1 MKGKTSLLVLLT
13 SFVLYIM
20 DIISDIYVAFQYY
33 KNSESW
39 WCAMT
44 LAFVIVPH
52 FIINTYATYMNV
64 NFLWVSIR
72 KAFFMW
78 SLQLSILAS
87 FKQEFTRWKREHW
100 NVNENTRD
108 EQHPE
113 TEHTRNSQ
121 HSTDVTLTMHHL
133 FLRLAEAFAESA
145 PQCCLQN
152 YIMIRQWLFP
162 WYTIIST
169 FFSLLSLAWSIT
181 SLETS
186 CKTCEWAWSS
196 CDQSSQCESRNK
208 ASQLVE
214 NKDAKSFP
222 KISFLVFFIAH
233 LCLLVSRLTSLIT
246 FAYVFRYYVFI
257 VVGFHWL
264 LVFTAICVGKTFD
277 RTNDTKDR
285 IGLTIILNASL
296 RTYPMVF
303 CLSSSITK
311 ISFPKK
317 ISEKF
322 RSFVVVFYGIL
333 FLENTV
339 MVLLAI
345 NGEAAH
351 VNFLMKIALPLVFVG
366 FILGVVFLVL
376 YYQRYHPRKMM
387 AENNVESTTPNNVTH
402 SLLKNTR
409 NFEMTQVKYFVNQGT
424 CYEDMEE
431 HEI

>member
-1 MKGKTSLLVLLT
+1 
-13 SFVLYIM
+13 M

-33 KNSESW
+33 KNAESW

-44 LAFVIVPH
+44 LVFVIVPH
-52 FIINTYATYMNV
+52 IIINTYAAYMNV
-64 NFLWVSIR
+64 NFLWVSSR
-72 KAFFMW
+72 NAFFMW
-78 SLQLSILAS
+78 ILQLSILAS

-100 NVNENTRD
+100 NVNENKRD

-113 TEHTRNSQ
+113 EITKTDHTGSNQ

-133 FLRLAEAFAESA
+133 FLRLTEAFAESA

-152 YIMIRQWLFP
+152 YIMIRQWRFP

-196 CDQSSQCESRNK
+196 CDRSSQCVLRKK
-208 ASQLVE
+208 ACQLVE
-214 NKDAKSFP
+214 NKDVKSFP

-233 LCLLVSRLTSLIT
+233 VCLLVSRLTSLII
-246 FAYVFRYYVFI
+246 FAYVLRYYVFA

-264 LVFTAICVGKTFD
+264 LVFTAICVSKTFD
-277 RTNDTKDR
+277 RTTDIKDR
-285 IGLTIILNASL
+285 IGLTTILNASL

-322 RSFVVVFYGIL
+322 RSFVFVFYGIL

-345 NGEAAH
+345 NSEAAH
-351 VNFLMKIALPLVFVG
+351 VNFLTKIALPLVFVG
-366 FILGVVFLVL
+366 FILGVLFLVL
-376 YYQRYHPRKMM
+376 YYRRYHPGKVMI
-387 AENNVESTTPNNVTH
+387 ENNAECATPNNVKR
-402 SLLKNTR
+402 LLKDTR
-409 NFEMTQVKYFVNQGT
+409 NFEMTQVKYVVNQGT
-424 CYEDMEE
+424 CYEDVEE
-431 HEI
+431 REI